1 MAARLDAGQLIA
13 YGLFGLPLAMAA
25 LPLYVHLPKFYG
37 DELGMS
43 LALVGGVLLG
53 ARLLDAL
60 QDPLLGYLSDRAPGR
75 KRFVLAALPLL
86 AAGML
91 GLFNPPALAQ
101 GALALWLLA
110 CLAVVYLGFSMA
122 SISYQ
127 AWGAQLSSDRNERTR
142 ITASRETFTLIG
154 VVAAAALPALLGSG
168 GAEQMSRFALLFV
181 LLLAAC
187 GALTLWLS
195 PEVPVP
201 PRAAGGLFAAL
212 LQPLGNPAFRSLLL
226 VFVLNGIASAIPA
239 TLVLFFMSDV
249 LLLGERAGLFLALYF
264 VSGAAGMPL
273 WVALARRYGKRAA
286 WLCAMLLS
294 VAAFVWAY
302 GLGAGDAAA
311 YAVVCVMSGVA
322 LGADLALPPSL
333 LADVMDEDVMNKDA
347 MNENVRAAAAR
358 SEGTYFGVWNLVTK
372 LNLALAAGISLP
384 LLGALGYAPG
394 AAGGAAALSFVY
406 CLVPCALKLAA
417 AAALWVL
424 PLGAGPVPSF
434 TPRGNHP

>member
-1 MAARLDAGQLIA
+1 MRARQLIA

-37 DELGMS
+37 GELGMS
-43 LALVGGVLLG
+43 LALVGAILLA

-60 QDPLLGYLSDRAPGR
+60 QDPLLGYLSDRARGR

-91 GLFNPPALAQ
+91 GLFNPPAIA
-101 GALALWLLA
+101 GTALALWLLV
-110 CLAVVYLGFSMA
+110 CLVVVYLGFSMG

-127 AWGAQLSSDRNERTR
+127 AWGAQISSDRNERTR

-154 VVAAAALPALLGSG
+154 VVAAAALPAMLGSG
-168 GAEQMSRFALLFV
+168 EAEQLSRFALLFV

-187 GALTLWLS
+187 AAITLWMS
-195 PEVPVP
+195 PEVPAP
-201 PRAAGGLFAAL
+201 PRPAGRMFAAL
-212 LQPLGNPAFRSLLL
+212 AQPLGNGTFRKLLL

-249 LLLGERAGLFLALYF
+249 LQLGERAGLFLALYF

-273 WVALARRYGKRAA
+273 WVALARRYGKRNA
-286 WLCAMLLS
+286 WLAAMLLS
-294 VAAFVWAY
+294 IAAFAWAY
-302 GLGAGDAAA
+302 GLGAGDAQA
-311 YAVVCVMSGVA
+311 YAMVCILSGMA

-333 LADVMDEDVMNKDA
+333 LADVMDEDAN
-347 MNENVRAAAAR
+347 AAAAR
-358 SEGTYFGVWNLVTK
+358 SEGAYFGIWNLVTK
-372 LNLALAAGISLP
+372 LNLALAAGIALP
-384 LLGALGYAPG
+384 LLDALGYAPG
-394 AAGGAAALSFVY
+394 TAGGGAALSFVY

-417 AAALWVL
+417 AAALWLL
-424 PLGAGPVPSF
+424 PLGAPFAPSF
-434 TPRGNHP
+434 THTWNPK

>member
-1 MAARLDAGQLIA
+1 MAARLHAGQLMV
-13 YGLFGLPLAMAA
+13 YGLLGLPLAMAA

-43 LALVGGVLLG
+43 LALVGGILLG

-91 GLFNPPALAQ
+91 GLFNPPALRES
-101 GALALWLLA
+101 ALALWLLA

-142 ITASRETFTLIG
+142 ITASREAFTLIG

-168 GAEQMSRFALLFV
+168 GAEQLSRFALLFV
-181 LLLAAC
+181 FLLAAC
-187 GALTLWLS
+187 GALTLGLA
-195 PEVPVP
+195 PEVSAP

-212 LQPLGNPAFRSLLL
+212 FQPLGNPAFRSLLL

-239 TLVLFFMSDV
+239 TLVLFFIADV
-249 LLLGERAGLFLALYF
+249 LLQSERAGMFLALYF

-273 WVALARRYGKRAA
+273 WVAFARRHGKRAA
-286 WLCAMLLS
+286 WLSAMLLS

-311 YAVVCVMSGVA
+311 YAMVCVLSGMA

-347 MNENVRAAAAR
+347 KVAAAR
-358 SEGTYFGVWNLVTK
+358 SEGTYFGVWNLATK
-372 LNLALAAGISLP
+372 LSLALAAGISLP
-384 LLGALGYAPG
+384 LLGAMGYAPG
-394 AAGGAAALSFVY
+394 AAGGVAALSFVY
-406 CLVPCALKLAA
+406 CVVPCALKLAA
-417 AAALWVL
+417 AVALWVM
-424 PLGAGPVPSF
+424 PLGAGSIPAF
-434 TPRGNHP
+434 TPTGNQL

>member
-1 MAARLDAGQLIA
+1 MAERLASGQLIA

-37 DELGMS
+37 GELGMS
-43 LALVGGVLLG
+43 LALVGGILLG

-110 CLAVVYLGFSMA
+110 CLVVVYLGFSMA

-168 GAEQMSRFALLFV
+168 GAEQLSRFALLFV

-187 GALTLWLS
+187 GALTLRLS
-195 PEVPVP
+195 PEVPAP

-273 WVALARRYGKRAA
+273 WVALARRYGKRTA

-311 YAVVCVMSGVA
+311 YAVVCVLSGVA

-333 LADVMDEDVMNKDA
+333 LADVMDEDAKA
-347 MNENVRAAAAR
+347 EAAR
-358 SEGTYFGVWNLVTK
+358 SEGAYFGVWNLVTK

-394 AAGGAAALSFVY
+394 AAGALDGGAALSFVY
-406 CLVPCALKLAA
+406 CVLPCALKLAA
-417 AAALWVL
+417 AAALWVR
-424 PLGAGPVPSF
+424 PLGTGPLPSF
-434 TPRGNHP
+434 TTTGNHQ

>member
-1 MAARLDAGQLIA
+1 VEARLGPGRLIA

-43 LALVGGVLLG
+43 LGLMGGILLG
-53 ARLLDAL
+53 ARLLDAI
-60 QDPLLGYLSDRAPGR
+60 QDPLLGHWSDRAAGR

-86 AAGML
+86 AGGML
-91 GLFNPPALAQ
+91 GLFNPPAFSGA
-101 GALALWLLA
+101 ALALWLLG

-168 GAEQMSRFALLFV
+168 GAEQLSRFAILFV

-187 GALTLWLS
+187 GALTLTLS
-195 PEVPVP
+195 PEVPAP
-201 PRAAGGLFAAL
+201 PRPAGGVFAAL
-212 LQPLGNPAFRSLLL
+212 AQPLGNAAFRNLLL

-249 LLLGERAGLFLALYF
+249 LLLGERSGLFLALYF

-273 WVALARRYGKRAA
+273 WVALARCYGKRAA
-286 WLCAMLLS
+286 WLGAMLLS
-294 VAAFVWAY
+294 VAAFVWAW

-311 YAVVCVMSGVA
+311 YAVVCVLSGVA

-333 LADVMDEDVMNKDA
+333 LADVMDEDAK
-347 MNENVRAAAAR
+347 AAAAR
-358 SEGTYFGVWNLVTK
+358 SEGAYFGVWNLVTK

-394 AAGGAAALSFVY
+394 AGGGTAALSFVY
-406 CLVPCALKLAA
+406 CLVPCGLKLAA
-417 AAALWVL
+417 AAALWGS
-424 PLGAGPVPSF
+424 PRGAGGARPARSF
-434 TPRGNHP
+434 TQTWNPK